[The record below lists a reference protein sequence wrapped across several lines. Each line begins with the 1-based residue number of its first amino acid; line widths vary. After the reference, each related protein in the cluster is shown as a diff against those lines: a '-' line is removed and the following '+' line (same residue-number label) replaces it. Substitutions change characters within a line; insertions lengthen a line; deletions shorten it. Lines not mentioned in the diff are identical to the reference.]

1 MGKAARDCRLEL
13 EKQLSVDL
21 DGCYE
26 SETLLI
32 YYSKADR
39 DPIVSIISQR
49 VLEREISPV
58 KSLFSLFSVETPW
71 ILNLYNMVEKSVF

>member
-26 SETLLI
+26 SETLQI
-32 YYSKADR
+32 YYSKVHKDA
-39 DPIVSIISQR
+39 IVSIISQR
-49 VLEREISPV
+49 GLERKISPV
-58 KSLFSLFSVETPW
+58 KSLF
-71 ILNLYNMVEKSVF
+71 